1 MSASLRITV
10 PLIAAYFITVVH
22 HIFFF
27 FIVTHRRTIQ
37 CHVCHHQN
45 ISHFFITTHD
55 RTIQCHV
62 CHHQNISQF
71 FCNHS
76 SQDHSVPRP
85 SSPQRITVL
94 SPRLITILP
103 SQGTASPMTP
113 HDPSSTPFPLITTDV
128 SASLLISRHPQ
139 HPNLGPNE
147 VKP

>member
-10 PLIAAYFITVVH
+10 PLIPAYFITVVH
-22 HIFFF
+22 HNHFFHSHTSQDHSVPRVSSPKYITF
-27 FIVTHRRTIQ
+27 FSEPHMTGPFSHY
-37 CHVCHHQN
+37 VCHY
-45 ISHFFITTHD
+45 
-55 RTIQCHV
+55 
-62 CHHQNISQF
+62 QNISQF
-71 FCNHS
+71 LCNHS

-94 SPRLITILP
+94 SPRVITILP
-103 SQGTASPMTP
+103 SQGMTP
-113 HDPSSTPFPLITTDV
+113 HDPSSTPFPLITADV